1 MTIAPIDICFLIVVL
16 VFAVAA
22 LRKGFIKELFSKIS
36 VFGGLAVAIFFAP
49 KLDVYVGQTI
59 SNSVL
64 SISLSFFLI
73 FIVVFLVLSIIQH
86 FVSKLSE
93 GEIMKGLDKTLGF
106 LLGVVEGLVVV
117 VFAIAVLKVQQFYDF
132 SDIFKDSI
140 FYRFLG
146 NIFNIPTDYFK
157 GFSA

>member
-1 MTIAPIDICFLIVVL
+1 MTITPIDICFLIVVL

-22 LRKGFIKELFSKIS
+22 LMKGFVKELFSKIS
-36 VFGGLAVAIFFAP
+36 VIGGLAVAIFFAP

-59 SNSVL
+59 TNSAL

-73 FIVVFLVLSIIQH
+73 FIVVFLALSIIQH
-86 FVSKLSE
+86 FVAKIFE

-106 LLGVVEGLVVV
+106 LLGIAEGLVVV
-117 VFAIAVLKVQQFYDF
+117 IFVIAVLKVQQFYDF
-132 SDIFKDSI
+132 SDIFKDSL

-146 NIFNIPTDYFK
+146 NVFNIPSDYLK
-157 GFSA
+157 GLTA